1 MTPTHLQQWIQHPE
15 TLNRDTLYELRT
27 LVARY
32 PYFQSLRLLYLKN
45 LYLLHDINFGAE
57 LRKAVLYVAD
67 RRVLFYFIE
76 GDRYTLKSRKVSSLF
91 SGDLEK
97 EPSVDRTLSL
107 IDAFLATV
115 PEEHSQHTELDYA
128 VDYTAYLMQEEP
140 GVDAEDESEVPKLR
154 GHELID
160 DFIQKSESSDASDTR
175 REFLVEKEEETEEE
189 ETEEEIEEETEEDK
203 VESKQVSALF
213 DAIAEELEWDFDEE
227 EEEEKPKTV
236 EELVKYFKEVI
247 EEQSTPEYASEDVAK
262 LDEFVRNG
270 GKLED
275 YFSITPDIDVDNVDI
290 ENENEQK
297 IVLRELL
304 ARKGYSDKQIAKK
317 IERFEDA
324 GVLEDEAR
332 DAVEELQEIVAK
344 EKEELLEQQRIKKEE
359 MVQRQQK
366 FFDDVVGEI
375 KSLDN
380 IRGIKIP
387 AKDKKELLAYIF
399 KADASGKTQ
408 YQKDYSKSVKNLIES
423 AYFTMRGDTLLDA
436 AKKQGTSSAIKN
448 LKNSL
453 RSTGVSKGTKR
464 INTSSSNSIFSRA
477 VQLL

>member
-1 MTPTHLQQWIQHPE
+1 MD
-15 TLNRDTLYELRT
+15 NNSKDTLFGFT
-27 LVARY
+27 AIT
-32 PYFQSLRLLYLKN
+32 
-45 LYLLHDINFGAE
+45 DIF
-57 LRKAVLYVAD
+57 
-67 RRVLFYFIE
+67 
-76 GDRYTLKSRKVSSLF
+76 
-91 SGDLEK
+91 
-97 EPSVDRTLSL
+97 
-107 IDAFLATV
+107 
-115 PEEHSQHTELDYA
+115 TEQG
-128 VDYTAYLMQEEP
+128 QEYIP
-140 GVDAEDESEVPKLR
+140 QNDD
-154 GHELID
+154 ID
-160 DFIQKSESSDASDTR
+160 DEELERLKQESAKARPQTPASKNKKT
-175 REFLVEKEEETEEE
+175 EEVEEE
-189 ETEEEIEEETEEDK
+189 EDIEEDEVEEEEQEEEKPAKKSKKVSKKEIKEEIEDEEED
-203 VESKQVSALF
+203 VEESEEELDEEDELETKQVTALF
-213 DAIAEELEWDFDEE
+213 DAIAEELEWDFDDDEK
-227 EEEEKPKTV
+227 EEKPKTV

-247 EEQSTPEYASEDVAK
+247 EEQSVPEYANEDVAK

-270 GKLED
+270 GRLED
-275 YFSITPDIDVDNVDI
+275 YFSITPDIDFENVDMED
-290 ENENEQK
+290 ENNQK
-297 IVLRELL
+297 LVLKELL

-324 GVLEDEAR
+324 GVLEDEAK
-332 DAVEELQEIVAK
+332 DAIEELQEIDAK
-344 EKEELLEQQRIKKEE
+344 EKEELLEQQRIKKQEQVE
-359 MVQRQQK
+359 RQQK

-387 AKDKKELLAYIF
+387 AKDKKELLSYIF

-464 INTSSSNSIFSRA
+464 VNTNPSNSIFSRA

>member
-1 MTPTHLQQWIQHPE
+1 ME
-15 TLNRDTLYELRT
+15 NNSNDTL
-27 LVARY
+27 
-32 PYFQSLRLLYLKN
+32 
-45 LYLLHDINFGAE
+45 FGFTAITDMFTE
-57 LRKAVLYVAD
+57 Q
-67 RRVLFYFIE
+67 
-76 GDRYTLKSRKVSSLF
+76 
-91 SGDLEK
+91 
-97 EPSVDRTLSL
+97 VDNN
-107 IDAFLATV
+107 IHQD
-115 PEEHSQHTELDYA
+115 D
-128 VDYTAYLMQEEP
+128 D
-140 GVDAEDESEVPKLR
+140 
-154 GHELID
+154 ID
-160 DFIQKSESSDASDTR
+160 DEELERLKQESVKARPATPGSKNKKT
-175 REFLVEKEEETEEE
+175 EEEEKVEEEETEDIEEEEVEEPKKSKKASKKKDKEEIEEE
-189 ETEEEIEEETEEDK
+189 ETEEEIEKESEEETEEDE

-275 YFSITPDIDVDNVDI
+275 YFSITPGIDIDNVDI

-297 IVLRELL
+297 TVLRELL

-324 GVLEDEAR
+324 GVLEDEAK

>member
-1 MTPTHLQQWIQHPE
+1 ME
-15 TLNRDTLYELRT
+15 NNSNDTLFGFTAITDMFTEQ
-27 LVARY
+27 VG
-32 PYFQSLRLLYLKN
+32 N
-45 LYLLHDINFGAE
+45 DIHQ
-57 LRKAVLYVAD
+57 D
-67 RRVLFYFIE
+67 
-76 GDRYTLKSRKVSSLF
+76 D
-91 SGDLEK
+91 D
-97 EPSVDRTLSL
+97 
-107 IDAFLATV
+107 
-115 PEEHSQHTELDYA
+115 
-128 VDYTAYLMQEEP
+128 
-140 GVDAEDESEVPKLR
+140 
-154 GHELID
+154 ID
-160 DFIQKSESSDASDTR
+160 DEELERLKQESAKARPATPGSKNKKT
-175 REFLVEKEEETEEE
+175 EEIEEEEEEEETEDIEEEEVEEPKKSKKASKKKDKEEIEEE
-189 ETEEEIEEETEEDK
+189 ETEEEIEKESEEEIEEDE

-324 GVLEDEAR
+324 GVLEDEAK